1 MAKEISLTLEL
12 FTTIDTDDLL
22 TMVSLDVVVQA
33 SLRLLNL
40 PALNAE
46 KTVGSRLVKRP
57 LVFGKTPLILQQL
70 SALITGNRV
79 SLTIVSLPQVRLQGT
94 GLLESSTTKLAYFL
108 GHFYSPKDLLIQRV
122 LLLALMG
129 TYQVRRPSWGIF
141 C

>member
-1 MAKEISLTLEL
+1 MTAKISLTLEL
-12 FTTIDTDDLL
+12 FTTLDTDDLL
-22 TMVSLDVVVQA
+22 TVVSLDVAVQA
-33 SLRLLNL
+33 CFRLHHL

-57 LVFGKTPLILQQL
+57 LVFGQTPLILQQL

-94 GLLESSTTKLAYFL
+94 GLLESSTTKLAHFL
-108 GHFYSPKDLLIQRV
+108 GHFYSLQDLYIQRV
-122 LLLALMG
+122 LSLALMEA
-129 TYQVRRPSWGIF
+129 YQVRRPSRGVF